1 MEIPT
6 EALGAAGLSIT
17 AVVGALWWQVR
28 DRIKKL
34 EAALLA
40 SDTFQRETLVG
51 LILDANAAMAECG
64 RCSRRH
70 LRTVEILRKRFG
82 DNVLQETHAA
92 LRQAESEQADTER
105 HRRQTPRA
113 TAAQGG

>member
-1 MEIPT
+1 MSQRSRRRSDPVT
-6 EALGAAGLSIT
+6 GEALG
-17 AVVGALWWQVR
+17 
-28 DRIKKL
+28 
-34 EAALLA
+34 
-40 SDTFQRETLVG
+40 
-51 LILDANAAMAECG
+51 
-64 RCSRRH
+64 SRRH